1 MSPFGY
7 LNAFALLCLWFWVGS
22 EIGQHRRGAT
32 KGSDEMY
39 STKSINGIPIIQC
52 NGRNLLGVWDRD
64 WQYAKELCDKLNKLR
79 SELNCHLEGG
89 GIGSR

>member
-1 MSPFGY
+1 
-7 LNAFALLCLWFWVGS
+7 
-22 EIGQHRRGAT
+22 
-32 KGSDEMY
+32 MY